1 MPTQVMNRNSERS
14 RILARYPEAAVI
26 GAGLIGL
33 SWAALFL
40 ANGLRV
46 RVYDPRPDLEEAVR
60 EALAKAAPAL
70 QQLGFETAGFETAGF
85 QERLRIESDLE
96 SAARNAAL
104 VQESGPEQIEFK
116 RQCFARLEQLVSPGA
131 LMLSSTS
138 TLRATQIAR
147 EMKHP
152 ERMMV
157 GHPFNPPHIMPLVEI
172 VPGEKTA
179 PEAVAEAAAFYRT
192 LGKAP
197 VVLHREINGFVGNRL
212 QAAVL
217 RESIYLVQ
225 QGVVSVEELDTVVT
239 NSLGLR
245 WSAVGPLQGIHLGG
259 GPGGISHFLTHLGP
273 VFQGLFD
280 ELGEARITAET
291 AEQLTRQ
298 TEQAYGPMP
307 NPRMAA
313 ERDRKQLGVLRSNA
327 GVSRDLGEG
336 K

>member
-1 MPTQVMNRNSERS
+1 MPTQAMIHDSERS
-14 RILARYPEAAVI
+14 HVLARYPEVAVI

-46 RVYDPRPDLEEAVR
+46 RVYDPRPDLAEAVR
-60 EALAKAAPAL
+60 EALANAFPLL
-70 QQLGFETAGFETAGF
+70 QQLGFETAGF
-85 QERLRIESDLE
+85 QERLRIESGLE
-96 SAARNAAL
+96 PAARNAAL

-116 RQCFARLEQLVSPGA
+116 RQCFAQLEQFVSPA
-131 LMLSSTS
+131 TLMLSSTS
-138 TLRATQIAR
+138 SLRATHIAR
-147 EMKHP
+147 EMKQP

-172 VPGEKTA
+172 VPGQKTA
-179 PEAVAEAAAFYRT
+179 PEAVAEAAAFYRA

-225 QGVVSVEELDTVVT
+225 QGVVSVEELDRVVT

-245 WSAVGPLQGIHLGG
+245 WSAVGPFQGIHLGG
-259 GPGGISHFLTHLGP
+259 GPGGIAHFLRHLGP
-273 VFQGLFD
+273 VFQGLFN
-280 ELGEARITAET
+280 ELGEAHITAET
-291 AEQLTRQ
+291 AEQLAHQ
-298 TEQAYGPMP
+298 TERAYGPMP
-307 NPRMAA
+307 NPRMAG

-327 GVSRDLGEG
+327 EVMRDLADE

>member
-1 MPTQVMNRNSERS
+1 MPSQERNAKDDASQV
-14 RILARYPEAAVI
+14 LARYHDVAVI

-33 SWAALFL
+33 SWTALFL

-46 RVYDPRPDLEEAVR
+46 RVYDPRPGLEDAMRTALDGAAPSLKQLGFATEGLQRRLRIASSLEEA
-60 EALAKAAPAL
+60 
-70 QQLGFETAGFETAGF
+70 
-85 QERLRIESDLE
+85 
-96 SAARNAAL
+96 ARDASL

-116 RQCFARLEQLVSPGA
+116 RGCFAQLETFVQPGA
-131 LMLSSTS
+131 LLLSSTS
-138 TLRATQIAR
+138 SLRATHIAAG
-147 EMKHP
+147 MKDP
-152 ERMMV
+152 RQMLV

-179 PEAVAEAAAFYRT
+179 PEAVEEAVRFYRA

-197 VVLHREINGFVGNRL
+197 VVLHREIDGFVGNRL

-225 QGVVSVEELDTVVT
+225 QGVISVEELDTLVT

-245 WSAVGPLQGIHLGG
+245 WSAVGPFQGMHLGG
-259 GPGGISHFLTHLGP
+259 GPGGIAHFLTHLGL
-273 VFQGLFD
+273 VFQKLFD
-280 ELGEARITAET
+280 ELGEVRLSADTIA
-291 AEQLTRQ
+291 QLARQ

-307 NPRMAA
+307 NPSMAG

-327 GVSRDLGEG
+327 AVRKSLQSLPEEH
-336 K
+336 

>member
-1 MPTQVMNRNSERS
+1 MPNPARNQKDDASQV
-14 RILARYPEAAVI
+14 LARYHDVAVI

-46 RVYDPRPDLEEAVR
+46 RVYDPRPELEEALR
-60 EALAKAAPAL
+60 EALAGAAPSL
-70 QQLGFETAGFETAGF
+70 QQLGFATEDW
-85 QERLRIESDLE
+85 QQRLRIESSLE
-96 SAARNAAL
+96 AAARNASL

-116 RQCFARLEQLVSPGA
+116 RRCFAQLESFVKPGA
-131 LMLSSTS
+131 LLLSSTS
-138 TLRATQIAR
+138 SLRATQIAAGMR
-147 EMKHP
+147 DPRHML
-152 ERMMV
+152 V

-179 PEAVAEAAAFYRT
+179 PEAVEEAARFYRA

-197 VVLHREINGFVGNRL
+197 VVLHREIDGFVGNRL

-225 QGVVSVEELDTVVT
+225 QGVVSVEELDTLVT

-245 WSAVGPLQGIHLGG
+245 WSAVGPFQGIHLGG
-259 GPGGISHFLTHLGP
+259 GPGGIAHFLTHLGP
-273 VFQGLFD
+273 VFQKLFD
-280 ELGEARITAET
+280 ELGEVRLNAET
-291 AEQLTRQ
+291 ISQLARQ

-307 NPRMAA
+307 NPRMAG
-313 ERDRKQLGVLRSNA
+313 ERDRKQLGVLRSHA
-327 GVSRDLGEG
+327 AARKSLL
-336 K
+336 